1 MAVVASQ
8 GSTLFKTTLR
18 EQQPRDRMNGRGF
31 SNICPV
37 SLLIIRTHGGEDETL
52 TMDRFAG
59 EKAGPDLLLPAPP
72 YHFMSLFLAPPG
84 QGQGTQP
91 KTFCRLCG
99 RLCCTRIG
107 HRLTPHPK
115 TEGLEGLSRVSSRGK
130 PVGKGQN
137 ERRMLHSAVTEEYL
151 SLPIGK
157 EKGLLLLGI
166 INQWV

>member
-1 MAVVASQ
+1 MPSKSAHHQ
-8 GSTLFKTTLR
+8 NPLR
-18 EQQPRDRMNGRGF
+18 RRWDPHNGQTCRGKGWPRSLTSCTPLSLYVSF
-31 SNICPV
+31 PCPI
-37 SLLIIRTHGGEDETL
+37 S
-52 TMDRFAG
+52 
-59 EKAGPDLLLPAPP
+59 
-72 YHFMSLFLAPPG
+72 
-84 QGQGTQP
+84 QGQGTQT

-115 TEGLEGLSRVSSRGK
+115 TKGFEGLSCVSSCGK

-151 SLPIGK
+151 SLFTGK

-166 INQWV
+166 INQWVWGIRPAPFLKLWS